1 MDKTQ
6 VYEAVKKLDRRTN
19 TYVPVSGGCESA
31 WALSYAHYHKD
42 HFPAVVHW
50 YDPRYGMFADAS
62 LFYAKKQAEY
72 YGYTLVWDSSKLS
85 EVGYTKEIPIIVTG
99 IASFMT
105 VALGKPHGMQLKWIM
120 SGANSEDDLR
130 MRIMFREYRKI
141 MACIESDALD
151 ASNISY
157 EVLGQTP
164 QLISPGEFLTKS
176 EMLAM
181 MMTRD
186 PNLVELIWTC
196 PTPKGVLKNKEEIT
210 GYVPCGVCYKCQE
223 LESARKTAQDAVM
236 RYAMGV
242 EYYSK
247 FWRHENKMDAVQQAW
262 KKQNETQQKDKKVS
276 E

>member
-6 VYEAVKKLDRRTN
+6 VYEAVEKLDRRTN

-31 WALSYAHYHKD
+31 WALSYSHYHKD

-50 YDPRYGMFADAS
+50 YDPRYGLFADAS
-62 LFYAKKQAEY
+62 LFYAKKQADY
-72 YGYTLVWDSSKLS
+72 YGYTLVWDSSRLS
-85 EVGYTKEIPIIVTG
+85 EIGYTTEIPIIVTG

-196 PTPKGVLKNKEEIT
+196 PKPKGVLKSKDEIT
-210 GYVPCGVCYKCQE
+210 GYVPCGACYKC
-223 LESARKTAQDAVM
+223 LEFEAARKNAQDAVM

-262 KKQNETQQKDKKVS
+262 EKQNETQHKDKKVS